1 MADQIDW
8 VALAVFLFFFILV
21 TVMGFFAAR
30 WKAGPVSEHLDEWGL
45 GGRQFGTWITWFL
58 VGGDFYT
65 AYTVIA
71 VPALVYAVGA
81 YGFFALPYTI
91 IVYPFVF
98 AVMPVLW
105 KVAHAN
111 GHVTAADVVHGTY
124 NSRGLELAVAITGLV
139 ATMPYIALQLIGMG
153 VVIKAMG
160 LTGEL
165 PLVAAFVILA
175 LYTYSS
181 GLRAPALIAFVKDI
195 MIYIVVLVAVVIVPA
210 KLGGYGAVFAAAND
224 AFTAKGG
231 ATGLIL
237 KPAQMLPYATLAL
250 GSALA
255 AFMYPHTLTGIFAS
269 KSADTIRKNA
279 ILLPAYTLLLGLIA
293 LMGYMAY
300 AANIKVTSNNDV
312 VPVLFKVLFPSW
324 FAGFA
329 FAAIAIGALVPAAV
343 MSIGAANLFTR
354 NVWKSYVDPG
364 ISHAGEAAVAKIAS
378 LVVKLG
384 ALAFTLFLP
393 TQYAL
398 DLQLLGGLWILQ
410 TFPALVFGLFTRWF
424 RAEGLLLGWAVGIL
438 WGSWTAW
445 SNGLKAARDHRPR
458 RRQLCVL
465 CRARRADP
473 QCRRRGDHHPHRR
486 AGLARPARRY
496 CSILILAALATSPQ
510 RAMSAA
516 RIFAKIPPTSC
527 RPIRCRAVLGA
538 RSHPATARS
547 ASIRPRA
554 FLTIAG
560 GVAFGAK
567 MPLHNTASTSAPASF
582 KVGTSGRSS
591 IRLGV
596 ATAKR
601 ARRAALDLAD
611 HRAGI
616 RDGRGDLP
624 GNHRQHRLVG
634 ALVGNDLHRRA
645 GLLLE
650 QLGHQL
656 ERGG

>member
-1 MADQIDW
+1 MSDQIEW
-8 VALAVFLFFFILV
+8 VALSVFIFFFALV

-30 WKAGPVSEHLDEWGL
+30 WKSGPATEQHLDEWGL

-91 IVYPFVF
+91 VVYPFVF
-98 AVMPVLW
+98 AVMPLLW
-105 KVAHAN
+105 KVAHAK
-111 GHVTAADVVHGTY
+111 GHVTAADVVQGTY
-124 NSRGLELAVAITGLV
+124 GSRSLELAVAVTGIV

-153 VVIKAMG
+153 VVIQAIG

-165 PLVAAFVILA
+165 PIVAAFVILA

-195 MIYIVVLVAVVIVPA
+195 MIYIVVLVAVVVVPA
-210 KLGGYGAVFAAAND
+210 KLGGYGAVFSAAND
-224 AFTAKGG
+224 AFIAKGG

-237 KPAQMLPYATLAL
+237 KPSQMLAYASLAL

-293 LMGYMAY
+293 LLGYMAY
-300 AANIKVTSNNDV
+300 AAHIKVVSNNDV
-312 VPVLFKVLFPSW
+312 VPALFKALFPSW

-329 FAAIAIGALVPAAV
+329 FSAIAIGALVPAAV

-354 NVWKSYVDPG
+354 NIWKSYVDRD
-364 ISHAGEAAVAKIAS
+364 ISHAGEASVAKIAS

-384 ALAFTLFLP
+384 ALAFTIFLP

-424 RAEGLLLGWAVGIL
+424 RAEGLLLGWAAGIL
-438 WGSWTAW
+438 WGTWTAW
-445 SNGLKAARDHRPR
+445 SNGLKPLATLSVGDASYVFYVGLGALILNTVVAVIATAIVSMISPR
-458 RRQLCVL
+458 R
-465 CRARRADP
+465 
-473 QCRRRGDHHPHRR
+473 
-486 AGLARPARRY
+486 
-496 CSILILAALATSPQ
+496 AA
-510 RAMSAA
+510 
-516 RIFAKIPPTSC
+516 
-527 RPIRCRAVLGA
+527 
-538 RSHPATARS
+538 
-547 ASIRPRA
+547 
-554 FLTIAG
+554 
-560 GVAFGAK
+560 
-567 MPLHNTASTSAPASF
+567 TAST
-582 KVGTSGRSS
+582 
-591 IRLGV
+591 
-596 ATAKR
+596 
-601 ARRAALDLAD
+601 
-611 HRAGI
+611 
-616 RDGRGDLP
+616 
-624 GNHRQHRLVG
+624 
-634 ALVGNDLHRRA
+634 
-645 GLLLE
+645 
-650 QLGHQL
+650 
-656 ERGG
+656 